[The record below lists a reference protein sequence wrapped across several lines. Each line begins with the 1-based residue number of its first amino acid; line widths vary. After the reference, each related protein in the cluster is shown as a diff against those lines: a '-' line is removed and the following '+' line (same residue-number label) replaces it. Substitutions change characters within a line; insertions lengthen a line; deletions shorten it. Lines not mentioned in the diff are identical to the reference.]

1 MGDSG
6 TFGSQ
11 KTMNAIGKMQA
22 KKKIVKKTPGNTL
35 AKNQL
40 TGKIML
46 TKAMK
51 PFGK

>member
-1 MGDSG
+1 M
-6 TFGSQ
+6 
-11 KTMNAIGKMQA
+11 IIA
-22 KKKIVKKTPGNTL
+22 KKAAKMVGKPLKKLVKKTPGNTL